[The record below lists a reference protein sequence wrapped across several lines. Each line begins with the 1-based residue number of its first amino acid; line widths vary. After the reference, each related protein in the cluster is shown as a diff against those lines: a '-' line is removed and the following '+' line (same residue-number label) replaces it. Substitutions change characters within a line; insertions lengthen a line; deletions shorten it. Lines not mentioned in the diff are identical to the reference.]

1 VLDPLGPALGLAAIG
16 WLLGLPIA
24 FIARWFRAGRAG
36 HAAAREARLLA
47 IDPLLQGFQAVVL
60 GILAWRFGPTIQLA
74 VYGALSL
81 VLTLVLFIDLRTR
94 FVYSIV
100 AYPGIVAGIILSPIA
115 GGAVA
120 WDGLA
125 SALLGAA
132 ALGAVYIVGRVLYR
146 GAEPLARGDVIIGG
160 LVGSVVGL
168 GRLFP
173 AIFYGI
179 VLSSLLALVFVAR
192 FRTVKMYF
200 PYGPGLCLGALVA
213 LLR

>member
-1 VLDPLGPALGLAAIG
+1 GA
-16 WLLGLPIA
+16 
-24 FIARWFRAGRAG
+24 
-36 HAAAREARLLA
+36 
-47 IDPLLQGFQAVVL
+47 
-60 GILAWRFGPTIQLA
+60 LAWRFGPSIQLA

-81 VLTLVLFIDLRTR
+81 VLTLVLFVDLRTR

-100 AYPGIVAGIILSPIA
+100 AGPGILAGIALSPIA
-115 GGAVA
+115 DGRVP

-125 SALLGAA
+125 SALVGGMVF
-132 ALGAVYIVGRVLYR
+132 ALLFAGGRVLYR
-146 GAEPLARGDVIIGG
+146 GGEPLARGDVIIGA